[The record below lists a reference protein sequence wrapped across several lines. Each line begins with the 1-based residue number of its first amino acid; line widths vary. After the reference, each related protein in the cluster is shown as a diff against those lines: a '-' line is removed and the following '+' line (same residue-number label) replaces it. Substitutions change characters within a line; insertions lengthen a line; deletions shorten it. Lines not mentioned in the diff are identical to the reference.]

1 MPLKHPPMDTAPNI
15 AAALPQLAESCV
27 IMVVAAIPSPNPNPL
42 PSTPKTRIYR
52 TLPICRMRCFLAARS
67 SRERIKTGIPNAR
80 SKRAQTA
87 IQAAATATP
96 IATEITN
103 SSTVGFHSKPDA
115 ERHSQLAL
123 AGCYTQ
129 NSCRGILSAIVI
141 LRWSAGESA
150 ETNRSCC
157 VRVQEPFRFRGL
169 RWLYCTVRITTP
181 ELVTW

>member
-1 MPLKHPPMDTAPNI
+1 MDTAPNI

-27 IMVVAAIPSPNPNPL
+27 IMVAAAIPSPNPNPL

-103 SSTVGFHSKPDA
+103 SSTVGFNSKRRGASLSVGVSRVLHSELLP
-115 ERHSQLAL
+115 
-123 AGCYTQ
+123 GT
-129 NSCRGILSAIVI
+129 ILSAIVI

-157 VRVQEPFRFRGL
+157 VHVQEPFRFRGL